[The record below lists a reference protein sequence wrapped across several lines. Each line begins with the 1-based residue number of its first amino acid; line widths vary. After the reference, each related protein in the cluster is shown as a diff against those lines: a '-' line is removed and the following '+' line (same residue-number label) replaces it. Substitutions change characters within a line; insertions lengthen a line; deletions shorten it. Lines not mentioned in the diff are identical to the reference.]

1 MRLSDSSDTLA
12 PMTQSSPDAR
22 DAEPHADSDAADAPR
37 HETIDLG
44 HITLHALEW
53 GPVDGPV
60 AVCLHGFP
68 DSAWTW
74 RLLAPELV
82 AAGYRVVAPF
92 TRGYAPSDIP
102 RDRDFHVAALAYDAR
117 GIHRAVGA
125 GPDAVLIG
133 HDWGALTVNALSHR
147 SDNPY
152 SAVVAMSVP
161 PIPAIRRAVAE
172 GPGAVRLLARQA
184 AMSWYIGFNQLPWL
198 PERSLGWLIPL
209 LWRRWRLRRPGTPR
223 PNYDLDVD
231 RALAALPTRAHRA
244 AVLGYY
250 RAMLRPRVDARY
262 ADLSRDWLRE
272 PRCRTLYLHGADDG
286 CMQSRFTDHVRG
298 VLPDG
303 SATAVIADAGHF
315 LHLDRPEEVNRRIV
329 MFVAGT
335 RGGQQGD
342 TGPASFVD

>member
-1 MRLSDSSDTLA
+1 MA

-22 DAEPHADSDAADAPR
+22 DTEPHDDSDAPR

-44 HITLHALEW
+44 HITLHTLEW

-102 RDRDFHVAALAYDAR
+102 RDKDFHVAALAYDAR
-117 GIHRAVGA
+117 EIHRAVGA

-161 PIPAIRRAVAE
+161 PIPAIRSAVAE

-184 AMSWYIGFNQLPWL
+184 TMSWYIGFNQLPWL

-223 PNYDLDVD
+223 PNYDLDID
-231 RALAALPTRAHRA
+231 RALAALPTREHRT

-250 RAMLRPRVDARY
+250 RAMLRPRTDTRY

-272 PRCRTLYLHGADDG
+272 PLCRTLYLHGADDG
-286 CMQSRFTDHVRG
+286 CMQARLTDHVRG
-298 VLPDG
+298 VLPHG

-315 LHLDRPEEVNRRIV
+315 LHLDSPEEVNRRIV

-335 RGGQQGD
+335 RGDEQGD